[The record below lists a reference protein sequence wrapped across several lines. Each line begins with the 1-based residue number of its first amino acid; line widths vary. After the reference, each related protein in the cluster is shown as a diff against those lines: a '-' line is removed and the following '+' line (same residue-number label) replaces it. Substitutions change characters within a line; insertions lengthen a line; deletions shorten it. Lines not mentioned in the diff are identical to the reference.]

1 MIKIYKTIL
10 LLIFLSIPPSLNAH
24 VQHYDNLNR
33 IEFDIYR
40 NNKQIG
46 KHIFSFIRDEN
57 RLKVESKINFKI
69 KKLGVVLYKYSAEG
83 TEVFEDG
90 ILVKFNSKTN
100 QNKKIKFVNMEL
112 DKNDEYTIEGSS
124 YKGKAP
130 SDYVLGTWWN
140 HSIVQ
145 AKAQISAVS
154 GRIIIQNVKFLGK
167 EKITINEKTYD
178 TLHFQFTSSDKKLSK
193 DKKLNTHVWY
203 DEKTLNWVKASFDK
217 KGKWEYRLISID

>member
-57 RLKVESKINFKI
+57 RLKVESKINFEI